1 MILHWKKKLFIIVI
15 FILIGKFPHLVA
27 SVPGSKK
34 SSELSNS
41 REEVLDFGEVPVQTT
56 ASKWIELHNFSPVS
70 VVTKNSFADSGSIY

>member
-1 MILHWKKKLFIIVI
+1 MIICLYVI
-15 FILIGKFPHLVA
+15 FICIGKFPHLVA

-70 VVTKNSFADSGSIY
+70 VVTKNNFADGGSSY